1 MKKEKTEKKHKHPRH
16 PVATVFSACSM
27 CLLVLLVVVCV
38 PLTVPR
44 FFGVHIYS
52 VVSGSMEPAIP
63 TGSLIYIAEAL
74 PEEIQEEEII
84 AFYGVKDSASII
96 THRVMENRVV
106 MGEFITKGDAN
117 KTQDMNPVPYENFI
131 GKVIR
136 SVPKAGK
143 AAELFTSH
151 QGKVLAACVIGAA
164 LLLQAIAALI
174 ERTMPVTILEREVVK
189 GRYPKGAL

>member
-16 PVATVFSACSM
+16 PVAAVLSAGSM
-27 CLLVLLVVVCV
+27 CLLVLLVLVCV

-63 TGSLIYIAEAL
+63 TGSLLYITEAL
-74 PEEIQEEEII
+74 PEDIQEEEII

-96 THRVMENRVV
+96 THRVVENRVV

-117 KTQDMNPVPYENFI
+117 KTEDMNPVPYENFI
-131 GKVIR
+131 GKVVR
-136 SVPKAGK
+136 SIPGAGK

-151 QGKVLAACVIGAA
+151 EGKVLAACVIGAA
-164 LLLQAIAALI
+164 ILLQAIAAFI
-174 ERTMPVTILEREVVK
+174 EK
-189 GRYPKGAL
+189 K

>member
-1 MKKEKTEKKHKHPRH
+1 
-16 PVATVFSACSM
+16 
-27 CLLVLLVVVCV
+27 
-38 PLTVPR
+38 
-44 FFGVHIYS
+44 
-52 VVSGSMEPAIP
+52 MEPAIP

-131 GKVIR
+131 GKVVR
-136 SVPKAGK
+136 SVP
-143 AAELFTSH
+143 
-151 QGKVLAACVIGAA
+151 
-164 LLLQAIAALI
+164 
-174 ERTMPVTILEREVVK
+174 
-189 GRYPKGAL
+189 

>member
-1 MKKEKTEKKHKHPRH
+1 MKKEKTEKKNKRPRH
-16 PVATVFSACSM
+16 PVAAVFSAFSM
-27 CLLVLLVVVCV
+27 CLLVLLVLVCV

-63 TGSLIYIAEAL
+63 TGSLLYITEAL
-74 PEEIQEEEII
+74 PEDIQEEEII

-96 THRVMENRVV
+96 THRVVENRVV

-131 GKVIR
+131 GKVVYT
-136 SVPKAGK
+136 VPRAGK

-151 QGKVLAACVIGAA
+151 EGKVLAACVIGAA
-164 LLLQAIAALI
+164 ILLQAITAFI
-174 ERTMPVTILEREVVK
+174 ERK
-189 GRYPKGAL
+189 

>member
-84 AFYGVKDSASII
+84 AFYGVKEDRKS
-96 THRVMENRVV
+96 VV
-106 MGEFITKGDAN
+106 
-117 KTQDMNPVPYENFI
+117 
-131 GKVIR
+131 
-136 SVPKAGK
+136 
-143 AAELFTSH
+143 
-151 QGKVLAACVIGAA
+151 
-164 LLLQAIAALI
+164 
-174 ERTMPVTILEREVVK
+174 
-189 GRYPKGAL
+189 

>member
-117 KTQDMNPVPYENFI
+117 KTEDMNAVPYSNFI
-131 GKVIR
+131 GKVVYTIPVFGR
-136 SVPKAGK
+136 VAQALTSTMGKIIAG
-143 AAELFTSH
+143 
-151 QGKVLAACVIGAA
+151 GVIAAA
-164 LLLQAIAALI
+164 LVLEIIASVI
-174 ERTMPVTILEREVVK
+174 RRRES
-189 GRYPKGAL
+189 